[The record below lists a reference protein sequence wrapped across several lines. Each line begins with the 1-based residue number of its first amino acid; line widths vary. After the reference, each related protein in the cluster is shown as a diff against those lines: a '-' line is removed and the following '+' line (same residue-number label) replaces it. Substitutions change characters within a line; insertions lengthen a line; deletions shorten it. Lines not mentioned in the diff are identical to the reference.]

1 MRLLED
7 PRKSNDIFT
16 KNKVHPVFPGRTFP
30 LKKKAPPSRRTPRD
44 VKGRE
49 SSLKSPAPKFPEDQK
64 NGRVTTFGLFPTLD
78 HLDFWIT
85 SGEPLQLAGVGLTGL
100 DR

>member
-1 MRLLED
+1 MGSVR
-7 PRKSNDIFT
+7 S
-16 KNKVHPVFPGRTFP
+16 VAHPGW
-30 LKKKAPPSRRTPRD
+30 D

-49 SSLKSPAPKFPEDQK
+49 SSLKSPALKFPEDQK

-78 HLDFWIT
+78 HLDFRIT
-85 SGEPLQLAGVGLTGL
+85 LGEPLQLAGIGLTGL